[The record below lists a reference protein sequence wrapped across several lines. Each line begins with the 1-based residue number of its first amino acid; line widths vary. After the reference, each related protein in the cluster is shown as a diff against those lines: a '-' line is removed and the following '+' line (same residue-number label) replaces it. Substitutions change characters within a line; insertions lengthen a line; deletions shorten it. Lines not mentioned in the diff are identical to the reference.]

1 MEPNGPTVIRL
12 DLPVPPMLEEA
23 LGYAGTARWVAFY
36 WLPGGD
42 ELMYDDGLLSADGQ
56 WHAWLLF
63 KYHPR
68 IAPSLAPYAL
78 GNSEEEARHWLLLD
92 RDTRTV
98 YVGNA
103 RAVQQFL
110 RQVTP
115 PVFTTEAVE
124 ALLAAL
130 DSPPLSLEELSARV
144 AQALHRQHQLEQA
157 LQAWLDAQEGQKS

>member
-1 MEPNGPTVIRL
+1 MEPNVPTITRL
-12 DLPVPPMLEEA
+12 DIAVPPMLEEA
-23 LGYAGTARWVAFY
+23 LGYTGTARWVAFY

-78 GNSEEEARHWLLLD
+78 GTSEEEAWHWLLLD

-98 YVGNA
+98 SVGA
-103 RAVQQFL
+103 ASEVKQFL

-130 DSPPLSLEELSARV
+130 ASPPLSPEELSARV
-144 AQALHRQHQLEQA
+144 AQTLHRQHQLEQE
-157 LQAWLDAQEGQKS
+157 LQAWLDAH